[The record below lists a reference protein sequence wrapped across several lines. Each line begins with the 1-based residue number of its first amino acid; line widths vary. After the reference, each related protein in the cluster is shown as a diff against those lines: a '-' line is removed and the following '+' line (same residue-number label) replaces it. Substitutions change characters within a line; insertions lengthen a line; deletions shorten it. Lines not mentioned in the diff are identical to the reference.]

1 MSRGRARRKSN
12 KKTVRIA
19 VLAACLLL
27 AAIGGTIAWLT
38 ARDSLTNQFTVGNF
52 NDPETDP
59 TKPGEEIPI
68 PEEDKDPAAGKLNGH
83 LYEPNWDKDNNK
95 LVPGGTLAKDPYVG
109 IGKGSESAVVY
120 VYVKNTATTEGNLY
134 FKLNAGW
141 EAVEAN
147 PFIPGEND
155 PGYETGANY
164 YSSGLFKYTAGL
176 TAVAD
181 QDQWTSMPVFS
192 KVFVA
197 NGATSEGLAP
207 AAGNDVTCLKVTAL
221 LHQKMSG
228 DGTQIAD
235 SEISSWVNKQVAE
248 LKDET
253 VTEAP

>member
-12 KKTVRIA
+12 KKTVTIA

-38 ARDSLTNQFTVGNF
+38 AKDSLTNQFTVGDF
-52 NDPETDP
+52 KDPTTDP
-59 TKPGEEIPI
+59 TNPGEEIP
-68 PEEDKDPAAGKLNGH
+68 EDDKDPEAGKLNGH
-83 LYEPNWDKDNNK
+83 LYEPNWDKENNK

-141 EAVEAN
+141 EAVGAN
-147 PFIPGEND
+147 HFIPGEND

-181 QDQWTSMPVFS
+181 KDQWTSMPVFS

-207 AAGNDVTCLKVTAL
+207 AVGNDVTCLKVTAL

-228 DGTQIAD
+228 DGTPIND
-235 SEISSWVNKQVAE
+235 SEISSWVNKQVEE
-248 LKDET
+248 LKAET